1 MQFSKIFLAATV
13 VATVQAANASNGSNG
28 SNKSSSS
35 GGGAGALYAN
45 QGMIGAGLAAAGAA
59 ALLL

>member
-1 MQFSKIFLAATV
+1 MQFSKIVLAATV
-13 VATVQAANASNGSNG
+13 VATVQAANASNASNH
-28 SNKSSSS
+28 SSTS
-35 GGGAGALYAN
+35 GGGAGALSVN